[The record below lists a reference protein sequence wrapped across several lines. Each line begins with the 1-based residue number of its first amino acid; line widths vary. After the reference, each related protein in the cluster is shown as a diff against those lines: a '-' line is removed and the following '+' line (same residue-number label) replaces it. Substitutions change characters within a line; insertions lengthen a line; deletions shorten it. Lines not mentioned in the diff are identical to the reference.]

1 MYTNKSLDTVE
12 AFRAELGPA
21 FSSEAGKVL
30 FEFYKTWEQEFDITL
45 CIDMKNMRLL
55 WTETPSFQEVEETKL
70 VTKIVCILPVGRTGR
85 WLFLEEG

>member
-1 MYTNKSLDTVE
+1 MKTEKSLDTLKE
-12 AFRAELGPA
+12 FKAELGST
-21 FSSEAGKVL
+21 FSSEAAAEL
-30 FEFYKTWEQEFDITL
+30 FHYYKTWEDQIGVPL